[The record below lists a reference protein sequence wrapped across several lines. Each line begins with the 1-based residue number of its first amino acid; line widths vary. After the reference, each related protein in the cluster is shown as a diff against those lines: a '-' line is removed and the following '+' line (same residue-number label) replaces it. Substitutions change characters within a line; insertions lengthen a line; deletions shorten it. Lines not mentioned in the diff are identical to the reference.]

1 MKLRIEKSAK
11 LKLSS
16 TLRSW
21 LPILQA
27 DLESLHDLLKEYKEK
42 NPFIDI
48 GSGFEKRDQRYID
61 NFYKNR
67 KSVKDNI
74 EALNIYEKSFEEVL
88 FEQISPPLFPTRKS
102 QKIAYKIIEYINEEG
117 YFVGDEELLAKELG
131 VDVSD
136 INRVRKRFAH
146 LDPVGVG
153 AKDLRESFLFQLE
166 SFDLQD
172 RVYKKAVEIIENLD
186 SLDKLKKD
194 KDFKEALSIVKRF
207 KNPPAIE
214 YMEDS
219 GSFMKV
225 PDIIIDM
232 TKEGIEIKLN
242 ENYYPS
248 VIVDLE
254 EGYEDNDFVKKKI
267 NEAKNLINALSMRK
281 ETLYK
286 VALMLVEYQYDFFMG
301 GEKKPMK
308 LADLAKELGYNA
320 STISR
325 AVSNKYLSCSRGII
339 PIKSFFT
346 TAIEEDISND
356 AIKNYIVEIIKKEDR
371 SKPLSDAK
379 IVVLIEEKFG
389 VKLGRRTVA
398 KYRQQLNIAGSSE
411 RKRNYALSLESV

>member
-74 EALNIYEKSFEEVL
+74 EALNIYEKNFEEVL

-117 YFVGDEELLAKELG
+117 YFVGDEEILAKELG

>member
-1 MKLRIEKSAK
+1 
-11 LKLSS
+11 
-16 TLRSW
+16 
-21 LPILQA
+21 
-27 DLESLHDLLKEYKEK
+27 
-42 NPFIDI
+42 
-48 GSGFEKRDQRYID
+48 
-61 NFYKNR
+61 
-67 KSVKDNI
+67 
-74 EALNIYEKSFEEVL
+74 
-88 FEQISPPLFPTRKS
+88 
-102 QKIAYKIIEYINEEG
+102 
-117 YFVGDEELLAKELG
+117 
-131 VDVSD
+131 
-136 INRVRKRFAH
+136 
-146 LDPVGVG
+146 
-153 AKDLRESFLFQLE
+153 
-166 SFDLQD
+166 
-172 RVYKKAVEIIENLD
+172 
-186 SLDKLKKD
+186 
-194 KDFKEALSIVKRF
+194 
-207 KNPPAIE
+207 
-214 YMEDS
+214 
-219 GSFMKV
+219 MKV